1 MTQAEIIKKMN
12 EKGNIVFLN
21 PKGSVETRNK
31 TYPGLIPARYVL
43 DLAIGANTYH
53 AFHRVNLDGIRPKI
67 IFQQVLNDEYTNKI
81 IEKLKKIES
90 EEDLEQ
96 LENEICEKL
105 IVGLRANIRENI
117 LKKYNS
123 IRTPVNLFIENLV
136 GLCNAF
142 TPEDRKKIVPLLFL
156 PLNSQIFSSPIVF
169 SDIDIKNFNLSR
181 KFTMGDITGIK
192 KYNNIQ
198 EFLKKRAKDLGI
210 IHRIYFDLVW
220 NDKYIRPGNNLK
232 EIVQ

>member
-1 MTQAEIIKKMN
+1 MIEEIIN
-12 EKGNIVFLN
+12 KGNIVFLN
-21 PKGSVETRNK
+21 PKGPVKTRNY

-156 PLNSQIFSSPIVF
+156 PLNSQIFASEIVF
-169 SDIDIKNFNLSR
+169 TEMEINDLELKRN
-181 KFTMGDITGIK
+181 FTMGDITGRE
-192 KYNNIQ
+192 KYNKIQ
-198 EFLKKRAKDLGI
+198 EFLKVKVDILSRVYNLSM
-210 IHRIYFDLVW
+210 HRIYFDLVW